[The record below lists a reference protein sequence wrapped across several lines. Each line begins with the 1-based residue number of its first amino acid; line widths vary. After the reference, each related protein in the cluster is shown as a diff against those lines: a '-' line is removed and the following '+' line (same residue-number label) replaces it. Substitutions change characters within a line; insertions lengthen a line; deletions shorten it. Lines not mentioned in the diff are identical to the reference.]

1 MSARTRAYAVTLTVA
16 AVLVVLALNLLWPVT
31 TEAYD
36 EDASAWVAG
45 LMAFPVAAA
54 LVLIHRPDNRVGWAL
69 GVVGASAGLIF
80 LFTWYGATFPDGP
93 LSRYVEAVE
102 RVPAVGQLTGMVALL
117 YLFPTGRC
125 VTVWFERAFR
135 IFLAAMMVVTILFL
149 LSPST
154 LAVTGRSNPLGL
166 LPEWLGGLGDD
177 GEVVLLPF
185 ALIGIWS
192 LVVRWRRAGS
202 VERAQ
207 LKWFLSGAIFA
218 LSILFLVNVVPGEP
232 GGVVGIVAGVLVVG
246 AFWSLPGAIVI
257 AVLRYNLYDID
268 RIINRTLIYGVLT
281 AGLAALYAG
290 LVAGLQALLRPVSGG
305 SDLAIVVTTLVV
317 AALFLPARRR
327 IQAAVD
333 RRFNRRTYDAAR
345 TIDAFAARL
354 REQVDLD
361 TLRYELLTVVDETMR
376 PARVS
381 LWLREQGTQR

>member
-1 MSARTRAYAVTLTVA
+1 
-16 AVLVVLALNLLWPVT
+16 
-31 TEAYD
+31 
-36 EDASAWVAG
+36 
-45 LMAFPVAAA
+45 
-54 LVLIHRPDNRVGWAL
+54 
-69 GVVGASAGLIF
+69 
-80 LFTWYGATFPDGP
+80 
-93 LSRYVEAVE
+93 
-102 RVPAVGQLTGMVALL
+102 
-117 YLFPTGRC
+117 
-125 VTVWFERAFR
+125 
-135 IFLAAMMVVTILFL
+135 
-149 LSPST
+149 
-154 LAVTGRSNPLGL
+154 
-166 LPEWLGGLGDD
+166 
-177 GEVVLLPF
+177 
-185 ALIGIWS
+185 
-192 LVVRWRRAGS
+192 
-202 VERAQ
+202 
-207 LKWFLSGAIFA
+207 
-218 LSILFLVNVVPGEP
+218 
-232 GGVVGIVAGVLVVG
+232 AGVLVVG